1 MEPIKFSEFNLNK
14 RTIAKI
20 WGDVQKTEKTN
31 DSRVSCFRCSRHGG
45 YILDPKDFTSE
56 ELSKLGTLSTGNQKI
71 KLAIVTHNVTHEEY
85 VIGVIY
91 PHMFS
96 KSVKFNLLYYTFKEW
111 RTVSVITFEE
121 DMEWAILYKKL
132 GIVSKNVSERVT
144 KEELDRCSTDIME
157 NHFKEIV

>member
-20 WGDVQKTEKTN
+20 WGEVQKTEKTN
-31 DSRVSCFRCSRHGG
+31 DPRVSCYRCSRHGG

-56 ELSKLGTLSTGNQKI
+56 ELSKLGNISTGNEKI
-71 KLAIVTHNVTHEEY
+71 KLAIVTHNITNEEY

-91 PHMFS
+91 PNTSS
-96 KSVKFNLLYYTFKEW
+96 KSVKFNSIYYTFKEW

-121 DMEWAILYKKL
+121 DLEWTILYKKL

-144 KEELDRCSTDIME
+144 KEELNRVSSNIIE
-157 NHFKEIV
+157 NNFKEIV

>member
-1 MEPIKFSEFNLNK
+1 MEPIKFSEFRLNK

-45 YILDPKDFTSE
+45 YILDPIDFTSE

-121 DMEWAILYKKL
+121 DMEWANLYKKL

>member
-1 MEPIKFSEFNLNK
+1 MEPIKFSEFRLNK

-45 YILDPKDFTSE
+45 YILDPIDFTSE
-56 ELSKLGTLSTGNQKI
+56 ELSKLGNLSTGNQKI

-96 KSVKFNLLYYTFKEW
+96 KNFKYDAYYYTFKEW

-121 DMEWAILYKKL
+121 DMEWANLYKKL
-132 GIVSKNVSERVT
+132 GIVAKNVSERVT

>member
-1 MEPIKFSEFNLNK
+1 MEPIKFSEFRLNK

-132 GIVSKNVSERVT
+132 GIVSKNVSERVS
-144 KEELDRCSTDIME
+144 KEELDRCSTHIME
-157 NHFKEIV
+157 NHFKELV

>member
-20 WGDVQKTEKTN
+20 WGEVQKTEKTN
-31 DSRVSCFRCSRHGG
+31 DPRVSCFRCSRHGG

-71 KLAIVTHNVTHEEY
+71 KLAIVTHNITNEEY

-91 PHMFS
+91 PNTSS
-96 KSVKFNLLYYTFKEW
+96 KSVKFNSIYYTFKEW

-121 DMEWAILYKKL
+121 DLEWAILYKKL
-132 GIVSKNVSERVT
+132 GIVSKNVSERVNI
-144 KEELDRCSTDIME
+144 EELGKISTNIME
-157 NHFKEIV
+157 KDFKELV